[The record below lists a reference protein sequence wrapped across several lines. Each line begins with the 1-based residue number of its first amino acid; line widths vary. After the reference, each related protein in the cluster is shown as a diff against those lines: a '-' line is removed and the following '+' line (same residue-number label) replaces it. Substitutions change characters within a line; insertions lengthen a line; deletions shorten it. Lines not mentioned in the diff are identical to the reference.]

1 MFGQCKRCPD
11 RLHAF
16 KCIQGKILLPY
27 FRFIHFSDPPI
38 FLKLIDIYY
47 FVNFIRKNNTNYID
61 MILFVHILISNKRKV
76 GSNKPTGKT
85 KINKKEYELC
95 L

>member
-1 MFGQCKRCPD
+1 MPLSASREKFFCLIFD
-11 RLHAF
+11 SFIFL
-16 KCIQGKILLPY
+16 ILL
-27 FRFIHFSDPPI
+27 F

-47 FVNFIRKNNTNYID
+47 FVNFLRKNNTNYID
-61 MILFVHILISNKRKV
+61 MILFVHILISNKPKV

-85 KINKKEYELC
+85 KINKKEYEVC